1 MRDAMRRKIGIVA
14 GVYLAIALLPGLW
27 VEGFLGEDPEF
38 ADVALEGIMATAVL
52 VVLGQIILISPSSDW
67 RRAPVGA
74 VLLLSVLGYVQD
86 FLLWLLI
93 SWAFAEMESSL
104 HVDGLGT
111 IALAALLTRGLSLA
125 LLLLLPPSA
134 EHREEAVAET
144 A

>member
-1 MRDAMRRKIGIVA
+1 MRDVMRRRIGTIA
-14 GVYLAIALLPGLW
+14 GVYLAIALLPGVW
-27 VEGFLGEDPEF
+27 VKGFLGEEPGF
-38 ADVALEGIMATAVL
+38 ADVALEGMMAAAVL
-52 VVLGQIILISPSSDW
+52 VVLGQIVLISPGSDW

-93 SWAFAEMESSL
+93 SWAFAEIESAL

-111 IALAALLTRGLSLA
+111 VALAALLTRGLSLA